1 MSSKKPM
8 KQKTANSKEDLVIY
22 KILIAIVAACV
33 ALIAIYQVNAHYG
46 YVAYTMNIY
55 RGVLIASIV
64 FAVLAVAFLVAAAL
78 VRQKKGLC
86 SGLLVGA
93 LLSAMFAFT
102 SLLFRV
108 YVFEAAPI
116 LYAFWIAATILYAI
130 YLLYQ
135 PEFFLISLLTAAS
148 GFLFFYAFQSYA
160 DGMSTTMMLAVA
172 VVMALAIVICILT
185 ALAARKDG
193 KLSIGSHSVQIFV
206 GRSPMLLY
214 LTCALW
220 ALCTICVLLLGAT
233 FAYYCL
239 FAAIAYELIAACY
252 YTMKLR

>member
-1 MSSKKPM
+1 
-8 KQKTANSKEDLVIY
+8 
-22 KILIAIVAACV
+22 
-33 ALIAIYQVNAHYG
+33 
-46 YVAYTMNIY
+46 
-55 RGVLIASIV
+55 
-64 FAVLAVAFLVAAAL
+64 
-78 VRQKKGLC
+78 
-86 SGLLVGA
+86 
-93 LLSAMFAFT
+93 
-102 SLLFRV
+102 
-108 YVFEAAPI
+108 
-116 LYAFWIAATILYAI
+116 
-130 YLLYQ
+130 
-135 PEFFLISLLTAAS
+135 
-148 GFLFFYAFQSYA
+148 
-160 DGMSTTMMLAVA
+160 MSTTMMLAVA

>member
-1 MSSKKPM
+1 MS
-8 KQKTANSKEDLVIY
+8 
-22 KILIAIVAACV
+22 
-33 ALIAIYQVNAHYG
+33 
-46 YVAYTMNIY
+46 
-55 RGVLIASIV
+55 LIASIV

-116 LYAFWIAATILYAI
+116 LYAFWITATILYAI